1 MRLSVRYSSAE
12 WRRSDAEVENAS
24 TLLKPMPVPPLQLLR
39 GANVFLDFDGTL
51 VEIAERPDA
60 VRVND
65 RLATLMQG
73 LWERLE
79 GRMAVISGRSA
90 GEVRALLGINAMTVV
105 GSHGLE
111 FCWGDGRIEA
121 VERPAALECALAA
134 MRELAAAIPGV
145 LVEDKPLGAA
155 LHFRQAPSAE
165 QACMDLAGRLAPEL
179 GLKLQSGKMM
189 VELRADGGDKGSA
202 IRRLMQE
209 PVFAAAR
216 PLFFGDD
223 VTDEPGFAAAQE
235 MAGSGVLIG
244 PVRISAAQYRL
255 DGVAAMLDWLETASE
270 VTA

>member
-1 MRLSVRYSSAE
+1 
-12 WRRSDAEVENAS
+12 
-24 TLLKPMPVPPLQLLR
+24 MPVPPLQLLR

-65 RLATLMQG
+65 RLATLMRG

-90 GEVRALLGINAMTVV
+90 SEVRALLGISAMTVV

-111 FCWGDGRIEA
+111 FCWGDGRIETI
-121 VERPAALECALAA
+121 ERPAALEHALAA
-134 MRELAAAIPGV
+134 MRDLAARTPGL

-165 QACMDLAGRLAPEL
+165 QACMALAVRLAPEL
-179 GLKLQSGKMM
+179 GLKLQYGKMM
-189 VELRADGGDKGSA
+189 VELRAAGGDKGSA
-202 IRRLMQE
+202 VRRLMQE
-209 PVFAAAR
+209 PIFAAAR

-223 VTDEPGFAAAQE
+223 VTDEPGFAAARE
-235 MAGSGVLIG
+235 MGGSGVLIG
-244 PVRISAAQYRL
+244 PERASAAEYRL
-255 DGVAAMLDWLETASE
+255 DGVAAMLDWLETASR
-270 VTA
+270 VAA